1 MDDIVEKFNKLV
13 QEKNVE
19 EYVEKLKKLNNW
31 YMYWILLYISITT
44 YLVLLVVSSHVS

>member
-19 EYVEKLKKLNNW
+19 EYVEKLKKLNN
-31 YMYWILLYISITT
+31 
-44 YLVLLVVSSHVS
+44 

>member
-19 EYVEKLKKLNNW
+19 KYVEKLKKLNN
-31 YMYWILLYISITT
+31 
-44 YLVLLVVSSHVS
+44 